1 MPDDAICLVDSATAL
16 KDQAR
21 GRVVVAGS
29 QGSPLPANL
38 VAIAGARA
46 CVLHDAGIGKDEA
59 GVSALPYCEGFG
71 MAAATVDYKSARIS
85 DSKDMMA
92 RGVVSR
98 VNALAAA
105 LGAKP
110 GMTCAEVAAL
120 LTRAAMPTSVPAKLS
135 EDAGR
140 WLAKTGS
147 GGMKVWALDSN
158 ALMRDDDI
166 GQIVLTGSHGG
177 LVGGKPESALR
188 VRAHAAVFNDAGI
201 CPDGSST
208 SRLPVLDDW
217 GIAAATVS
225 AASARI
231 SDGRSTYNDGILSL
245 VNARAQAVG
254 ARVGMS
260 AREFCDLVLA
270 AAHQK

>member
-1 MPDDAICLVDSATAL
+1 MADDDICLVDSATAL

-21 GRVVVAGS
+21 GKVVVAGS

-38 VAIAGARA
+38 VVRAGARA

-59 GVSALPYCEGFG
+59 GVSALPYCDKLG
-71 MAAATVDYKSARIS
+71 MAAATVDSKTARIS

-98 VNALAAA
+98 VNAIAAK

-110 GMTCAEVAAL
+110 GMKCAEVAAL
-120 LTRAAMPTSVPAKLS
+120 LTRAAMPSTRPPPLD
-135 EDAGR
+135 EDGGR
-140 WLAKTGS
+140 WLARTGAN
-147 GGMKVWALDSN
+147 GMKVWALDSN
-158 ALMRDDDI
+158 SLMRPDDA

-208 SRLPVLDDW
+208 SRLPVLDGW

-231 SDGRSTYNDGILSL
+231 SDGRSTYNDGVLSM
-245 VNARAQAVG
+245 VNERAKAVG
-254 ARVGMS
+254 GKVGMS
-260 AREFCDLVLA
+260 AREFCDLVLRA
-270 AAHQK
+270 AGG

>member
-1 MPDDAICLVDSATAL
+1 MADDAICLVDSATSL

-21 GRVVVAGS
+21 GKVVVAGS

-59 GVSALPYCEGFG
+59 GVSALPYCDKLG
-71 MAAATVDYKSARIS
+71 MAAATVDSKTARIS
-85 DSKDMMA
+85 DSEDMMA

-98 VNALAAA
+98 VNALAAK

-135 EDAGR
+135 EDEGR
-140 WLAKTGS
+140 WLAKTGAN
-147 GGMKVWALDSN
+147 GMKVWALDSN
-158 ALMRDDDI
+158 SLMRPDDA

-208 SRLPVLDDW
+208 SRLPVLDGW

-231 SDGRSTYNDGILSL
+231 SDGRSTYNDGVLSM
-245 VNARAQAVG
+245 VNERAKAVG
-254 ARVGMS
+254 GKVGMS
-260 AREFCDLVLA
+260 AREFCDLVLRA
-270 AAHQK
+270 AGG